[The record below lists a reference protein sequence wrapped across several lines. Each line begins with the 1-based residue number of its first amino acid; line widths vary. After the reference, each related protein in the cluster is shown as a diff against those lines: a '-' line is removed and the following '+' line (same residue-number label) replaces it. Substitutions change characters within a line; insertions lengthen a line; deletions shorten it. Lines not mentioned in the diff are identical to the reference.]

1 MKKISIIVAMSKNS
15 VIGLNNKLPWHI
27 SEDLKNF
34 KQLTLN
40 NSVIMGR
47 KTYDSIGKLLKD
59 RNNIV
64 ISRDPLLKINN
75 VKVKNSLDKAISSV
89 EETSEIFII
98 GGSDLYSQTI
108 NIANKL
114 YLTSINHEI
123 SGDKYFPAF
132 DIDQWK
138 LIDSCS
144 YKKNNSNS
152 HHFKSEIFIR
162 KT

>member
-1 MKKISIIVAMSKNS
+1 MNVSIIVAMSKNR
-15 VIGLNNKLPWHI
+15 VIGRDNDMPWHL
-27 SEDLKNF
+27 SDDLKNF
-34 KQLTLN
+34 KKITIN
-40 NSVIMGR
+40 KTIIMGR
-47 KTYDSIGKLLKD
+47 LTYDSIGKPLPKRNNVVLSRNLKD
-59 RNNIV
+59 PKVTVLDNLEEALNI
-64 ISRDPLLKINN
+64 S
-75 VKVKNSLDKAISSV
+75 KNED
-89 EETSEIFII
+89 EIFII

-152 HHFKSEIFIR
+152 HHFKSEIFIK

>member
-1 MKKISIIVAMSKNS
+1 MNVSIIVAMSKNR
-15 VIGLNNKLPWHI
+15 VIGRDNDMPWHL
-27 SEDLKNF
+27 SDDLKNF
-34 KQLTLN
+34 KKITIN
-40 NSVIMGR
+40 KTIIMGR
-47 KTYDSIGKLLKD
+47 LTYDSIGKPLPKRNNVVLSRNLKD
-59 RNNIV
+59 PKVTVLDNLEEALNI
-64 ISRDPLLKINN
+64 S
-75 VKVKNSLDKAISSV
+75 KNED
-89 EETSEIFII
+89 EIFII

>member
-1 MKKISIIVAMSKNS
+1 MSFFKKIFSSEKKATLDKGLEKSKSSFFEKLGKAVAGKSKVDDSVLDNLEEALNISKN
-15 VIGLNNKLPWHI
+15 
-27 SEDLKNF
+27 ED
-34 KQLTLN
+34 
-40 NSVIMGR
+40 
-47 KTYDSIGKLLKD
+47 
-59 RNNIV
+59 
-64 ISRDPLLKINN
+64 
-75 VKVKNSLDKAISSV
+75 
-89 EETSEIFII
+89 EIFII

-152 HHFKSEIFIR
+152 HHFKSEIFIK

>member
-1 MKKISIIVAMSKNS
+1 MNVSIIVAMSKNR
-15 VIGLNNKLPWHI
+15 VIGRDNDMPWHL
-27 SEDLKNF
+27 SDDLKNF
-34 KQLTLN
+34 KKITIN
-40 NSVIMGR
+40 KTIIMGR
-47 KTYDSIGKLLKD
+47 LTYDSIGKPLPKRNNVVLSRNLKD
-59 RNNIV
+59 PKVTVLDNLEEALNI
-64 ISRDPLLKINN
+64 S
-75 VKVKNSLDKAISSV
+75 KNED
-89 EETSEIFII
+89 EIFII

-132 DIDQWK
+132 DLDQWK

-152 HHFKSEIFIR
+152 HQFKSEIFIR